1 MMAITFEN
9 VIFDRVIDNL
19 NSIIANEFGI
29 QIFYDE
35 HQGNQSFLIEPV
47 SDDLNEQ
54 INTGMVRDYT
64 ILISYQVDFAGNYTK
79 ESFRQVALVAER
91 MKRLLYNNRNYSE
104 SGTRQ
109 FYNAVID
116 STVYERDED
125 NTDLLRANM
134 TAVVSAMEIIS

>member
-1 MMAITFEN
+1 MAITFTN
-9 VIFDRVIDNL
+9 VIYDRVIDNL
-19 NSIIANEFGI
+19 HSIIANEFGI

-35 HQGNQSFLIEPV
+35 HQGNQSFLLQPI
-47 SDDLNEQ
+47 SDELNEQ
-54 INTGMVRDYT
+54 LTTGSVRDYT
-64 ILISYQVDFAGNYTK
+64 ISISYQVDLAGNYTK
-79 ESFRQVALVAER
+79 ESFKQVSLVAER
-91 MKRLLYNNRNYSE
+91 MKRLIYNNRNYSV

>member
-1 MMAITFEN
+1 MAITFNN
-9 VIFDRVIDNL
+9 VIYDRVIDNL
-19 NSIIANEFGI
+19 HSIIANEFGI

-35 HQGNQSFLIEPV
+35 HKGNQSFLIEPV

-64 ILISYQVDFAGNYTK
+64 ILIGYQLEFSGNYTK
-79 ESFRQVALVAER
+79 ERFRQVSLVAER

-125 NTDLLRANM
+125 NPDLLRANM
-134 TAVVSAMEIIS
+134 TAVVSAMEIIG

>member
-1 MMAITFEN
+1 MAITFTN
-9 VIFDRVIDNL
+9 VIYDRVIDNL
-19 NSIIANEFGI
+19 HSIIANEFGI

-35 HQGNQSFLIEPV
+35 HQGNQSFLLQPI
-47 SDDLNEQ
+47 SDELNEQ
-54 INTGMVRDYT
+54 LTTGSVRDYT
-64 ILISYQVDFAGNYTK
+64 ISISYQVDLAGHYTK
-79 ESFRQVALVAER
+79 ESFKQVSLVAER
-91 MKRLLYNNRNYSE
+91 MKRLIYNNRNYSV

>member
-1 MMAITFEN
+1 MAIIFEN
-9 VIFDRVIDNL
+9 VIFDRVIDNI

-35 HQGNQSFLIEPV
+35 HRGNQSFLIQPV
-47 SDDLNEQ
+47 SDDLNEE

-79 ESFRQVALVAER
+79 ESFRQVSLVAER
-91 MKRLLYNNRNYSE
+91 LKRLMYNNRNFSE
-104 SGTRQ
+104 SGVRQ

-125 NTDLLRANM
+125 NPDLLRANM
-134 TAVVSAMEIIS
+134 TAVVSAMEIIG

>member
-1 MMAITFEN
+1 MAITFTN
-9 VIFDRVIDNL
+9 VIYDRVIDNL
-19 NSIIANEFGI
+19 HSIIANEFGI

-35 HQGNQSFLIEPV
+35 HKGNQSFLLQPL
-47 SDDLNEQ
+47 SDELNEQ
-54 INTGMVRDYT
+54 LTTGIVRDYT
-64 ILISYQVDFAGNYTK
+64 ISISYEVDLAGNYTK
-79 ESFRQVALVAER
+79 ESFKQVSLIAER
-91 MKRLLYNNRNYSE
+91 MKRLIYNNRNYSV

-134 TAVVSAMEIIS
+134 TAIVSAMEIIG

>member
-1 MMAITFEN
+1 MAITFEN
-9 VIFDRVIDNL
+9 VIFDRIINNL

-35 HQGNQSFLIEPV
+35 HQGNQSFLLQPL

-79 ESFRQVALVAER
+79 ESFRQVSLVAER
-91 MKRLLYNNRNYSE
+91 MKRLIYNNRNYSV

-109 FYNAVID
+109 FHNAVID

-125 NTDLLRANM
+125 NADLLRANM
-134 TAVVSAMEIIS
+134 TAVISAMEIIS

>member
-1 MMAITFEN
+1 MAITFTN
-9 VIFDRVIDNL
+9 VIYDRVIDNL
-19 NSIIANEFGI
+19 HSIIADEFGI

-35 HQGNQSFLIEPV
+35 HQGNQSFLLQPL

-64 ILISYQVDFAGNYTK
+64 ILISYQVDFAGKYTK
-79 ESFRQVALVAER
+79 ESFRQVSLVAER
-91 MKRLLYNNRNYSE
+91 LKRLMYNNRNFSE
-104 SGTRQ
+104 SGVRQ

-125 NTDLLRANM
+125 NEDLLRANM
-134 TAVVSAMEIIS
+134 TAVVSAMEIIG

>member
-1 MMAITFEN
+1 MAITFNN
-9 VIFDRVIDNL
+9 VIYDRVIDNL
-19 NSIIANEFGI
+19 HSIIADEFGI

-91 MKRLLYNNRNYSE
+91 RKRLLYHNRNYSE

-125 NTDLLRANM
+125 NPDLLRANM
-134 TAVVSAMEIIS
+134 TAVVSAMEIIG

>member
-1 MMAITFEN
+1 MAITFNN
-9 VIFDRVIDNL
+9 VIYDRVIDNL
-19 NSIIANEFGI
+19 HSIIANEFGI
-29 QIFYDE
+29 QIFHDE
-35 HQGNQSFLIEPV
+35 HKINQSFLIEPV

-54 INTGMVRDYT
+54 IHTGMVRDYT

-79 ESFRQVALVAER
+79 ESFRQVSLVAER

-125 NTDLLRANM
+125 NPDLLRANM
-134 TAVVSAMEIIS
+134 TAVVSAMEIIG

>member
-1 MMAITFEN
+1 MAITFEN
-9 VIFDRVIDNL
+9 VIFDRIINNL

-35 HQGNQSFLIEPV
+35 HQGNQSFLLQPL

-54 INTGMVRDYT
+54 IHTGMVRDYT

-79 ESFRQVALVAER
+79 ESFRQVSLVAER
-91 MKRLLYNNRNYSE
+91 LKRLMYNNRNFSE
-104 SGTRQ
+104 SGVRQ

-134 TAVVSAMEIIS
+134 TAVVSAMEIVG

>member
-1 MMAITFEN
+1 MAISFNN
-9 VIFDRVIDNL
+9 VIYERVIDNL
-19 NSIIANEFGI
+19 HSIIADEFGI

-35 HQGNQSFLIEPV
+35 HQSNQSFLLQPV

-79 ESFRQVALVAER
+79 ESFRQVSLVAER
-91 MKRLLYNNRNYSE
+91 MKRLIYNNRNYSV

-109 FYNAVID
+109 F
-116 STVYERDED
+116 
-125 NTDLLRANM
+125 
-134 TAVVSAMEIIS
+134 

>member
-1 MMAITFEN
+1 MAITFTN
-9 VIFDRVIDNL
+9 VIYDRVIDNL
-19 NSIIANEFGI
+19 HSIIADEFGI

-35 HQGNQSFLIEPV
+35 HQGNQSFLLQPL

-79 ESFRQVALVAER
+79 ESFRQVSLVAER
-91 MKRLLYNNRNYSE
+91 FKSLLYNNRNYNV
-104 SGTRQ
+104 SGARQ

-125 NTDLLRANM
+125 NEDLLRANM
-134 TAVVSAMEIIS
+134 TAVVSAMEIIG

>member
-1 MMAITFEN
+1 MAIIFEN
-9 VIFDRVIDNL
+9 VIFDRVIDNI

-35 HQGNQSFLIEPV
+35 HQGNQSFLIQPV
-47 SDDLNEQ
+47 SDDLNEE

-79 ESFRQVALVAER
+79 ESFRQVSLVAER
-91 MKRLLYNNRNYSE
+91 LKRLMYNNRNFSE
-104 SGTRQ
+104 SGVRQ

-125 NTDLLRANM
+125 NPDLLRANM
-134 TAVVSAMEIIS
+134 TAVVSAMEIIG

>member
-1 MMAITFEN
+1 MAITFTN
-9 VIFDRVIDNL
+9 VIYDRVIDNL
-19 NSIIANEFGI
+19 HSIIANEFGI

-35 HQGNQSFLIEPV
+35 HQGNQSFLLEPV

-79 ESFRQVALVAER
+79 ESFRQVSLVAER
-91 MKRLLYNNRNYSE
+91 MKRLIYNNRNYSV

-125 NTDLLRANM
+125 NEDLLRANM
-134 TAVVSAMEIIS
+134 TAVVSAMEIIG

>member
-1 MMAITFEN
+1 MAITFTN
-9 VIFDRVIDNL
+9 VIYDRVIDNL
-19 NSIIANEFGI
+19 HSIIADEFGI

-35 HQGNQSFLIEPV
+35 HQGNQSFLLQPL
-47 SDDLNEQ
+47 SDNLNEQ

-79 ESFRQVALVAER
+79 ESFRQVSLVAER
-91 MKRLLYNNRNYSE
+91 FKRLLYNNRNYNV
-104 SGTRQ
+104 SGARQ

-125 NTDLLRANM
+125 NEDLLRANM
-134 TAVVSAMEIIS
+134 TAVVSAMEIIG

>member
-1 MMAITFEN
+1 MAITFNN
-9 VIFDRVIDNL
+9 VIYDRVIDNL
-19 NSIIANEFGI
+19 HSIIANEFGI

-35 HQGNQSFLIEPV
+35 HKGNQSFLIQPI

-64 ILISYQVDFAGNYTK
+64 ILISYQVDFAGNYNK
-79 ESFRQVALVAER
+79 ESFRQVSLIAER
-91 MKRLLYNNRNYSE
+91 MKTLIYNNRNFRE
-104 SGTRQ
+104 SGVRQ

-125 NTDLLRANM
+125 NADLLRANM
-134 TAVVSAMEIIS
+134 TAVVSAMEIIG

>member
-1 MMAITFEN
+1 MAISFNN
-9 VIFDRVIDNL
+9 VIYERVIDNL
-19 NSIIANEFGI
+19 HSIIADEFGI

-35 HQGNQSFLIEPV
+35 HQSNQSFLLQPL

-79 ESFRQVALVAER
+79 ESFRQVSLVAER
-91 MKRLLYNNRNYSE
+91 MTRLIYNNRNYSV

-116 STVYERDED
+116 NTIYERDDD

-134 TAVVSAMEIIS
+134 TAVVSAMEIIG

>member
-1 MMAITFEN
+1 MAIIFEN
-9 VIFDRVIDNL
+9 VIFDRVIDNI

-29 QIFYDE
+29 QIFYDD
-35 HQGNQSFLIEPV
+35 HKGNQSFLIQPI
-47 SDDLNEQ
+47 SDDLNEE

-79 ESFRQVALVAER
+79 ESFRQVSLVAER
-91 MKRLLYNNRNYSE
+91 LKRLMYNNRNFSE
-104 SGTRQ
+104 SGVRQ

-125 NTDLLRANM
+125 NPDLLRANM
-134 TAVVSAMEIIS
+134 TAVVSAMEIIG

>member
-1 MMAITFEN
+1 MAITFNN
-9 VIFDRVIDNL
+9 VIYDRVIDNL
-19 NSIIANEFGI
+19 HSIIANEFGI

-35 HQGNQSFLIEPV
+35 HKGNQSFLIEPV

-64 ILISYQVDFAGNYTK
+64 ILISYQVDFAGNYNK
-79 ESFRQVALVAER
+79 ESFRQVSLVAER
-91 MKRLLYNNRNYSE
+91 LKRLMYNNRNFSE
-104 SGTRQ
+104 SGVRQ

-134 TAVVSAMEIIS
+134 TAVVSAMEIIG

>member
-1 MMAITFEN
+1 MAITFNN
-9 VIFDRVIDNL
+9 VIYDRVIDNL
-19 NSIIANEFGI
+19 HSIIADEFGI

-35 HQGNQSFLIEPV
+35 HKGNQSFLIEPV

-64 ILISYQVDFAGNYTK
+64 ILVSYQVDFAGNYTK

-125 NTDLLRANM
+125 NPDLLRANM
-134 TAVVSAMEIIS
+134 TAVVSAMEIIG